1 MNQNRIQKQY
11 NAVAKWYDLT
21 DGLLEYLGVR
31 RLRRRLVS
39 RAGGRVLE
47 IAVGTGL
54 NLPRYKP
61 GIQLTAV
68 DLSQEMLTRA
78 RKRAGKLNLP
88 VEFAIMD
95 GELLGFPDNFFDT
108 VVESLTLCTF
118 PDPVSALREMGRVVK
133 PGGRILLFE
142 HGRSDRPRLG
152 RYQDR
157 RAAKHAKVLS
167 CNWNREPQE
176 LVAQA
181 GLRIKNAKRSFFGVF
196 HLVEVE
202 PNGA

>member
-1 MNQNRIQKQY
+1 MIRKIQRQY
-11 NAVAKWYDLT
+11 NAFAKWYDLT
-21 DGLLEYLGVR
+21 DGIVEYLGVR
-31 RLRRRLVS
+31 RLRRRLLS
-39 RAGGRVLE
+39 KAGGKVLE

-54 NLPRYKP
+54 NLPRYQP
-61 GIQLTAV
+61 GMHLTAV
-68 DLSQEMLTRA
+68 DLSQAMLARTRKKA
-78 RKRAGKLNLP
+78 AKLKLSIDL
-88 VEFAIMD
+88 AIMD
-95 GELLGFPDNFFDT
+95 GELLGFPDNHFDT

-118 PDPVSALREMGRVVK
+118 PDPVGALREMERVVK
-133 PGGRILLFE
+133 PGGRILLLE

-157 RAAKHAKVLS
+157 RAAKHAQVLS

-181 GLRIKNAKRSFFGVF
+181 GLRIKNASRSFFGVF
-196 HLVEVE
+196 HLMEVE

>member
-1 MNQNRIQKQY
+1 MTSNIQKQY
-11 NAVAKWYDLT
+11 NAFAKWYDLT
-21 DGLLEYLGVR
+21 DGLVGYLGVR
-31 RLRRRLVS
+31 RLRRRLLS
-39 RAGGRVLE
+39 QAGGKVLE

-54 NLPRYKP
+54 NLPWYQL
-61 GIQLTAV
+61 GIQLTAI
-68 DLSQEMLTRA
+68 DLSQEMITRA
-78 RKRAGKLNLP
+78 RKRAGKLKLP
-88 VEFAIMD
+88 IDFTIMD
-95 GELLGFPDNFFDT
+95 GELLGFPDNHFDT

-118 PDPVSALREMGRVVK
+118 PDPVLALREMGRVVK
-133 PGGRILLFE
+133 PGGRILLLE

-176 LVAQA
+176 LVVQA
-181 GLRIKNAKRSFFGVF
+181 GLRIKNASRSFFGVF
-196 HLVEVE
+196 HLLEVE

>member
-1 MNQNRIQKQY
+1 MNKGRIQKQY
-11 NAVAKWYDLT
+11 NAFAKWYDLT
-21 DGLLEYLGVR
+21 DGLAGYLGLR
-31 RLRRRLVS
+31 RLRRRLLAKAS
-39 RAGGRVLE
+39 GTVLE

-54 NLPRYKP
+54 NLPRY
-61 GIQLTAV
+61 QHDMDLTAI
-68 DLSQEMLTRA
+68 DLSQEMLARA
-78 RKRAGKLNLP
+78 RKKAAKLKMHID
-88 VEFAIMD
+88 FAIMD
-95 GELLGFPDNFFDT
+95 GELLGFPDSHFDI

-118 PDPVSALREMGRVVK
+118 PDPVVALREMERVVK
-133 PGGRILLFE
+133 PGGRILLLE

-157 RAAKHAKVLS
+157 RAAKHAQVLS

-181 GLRIKNAKRSFFGVF
+181 GLRIKSAQRSFFGIF
-196 HLVEVE
+196 HLLEVE

>member
-1 MNQNRIQKQY
+1 MKKGRIQKQY
-11 NAVAKWYDLT
+11 NAFAKWYDLT
-21 DGLLEYLGVR
+21 DGLVEYLGVR
-31 RLRRRLVS
+31 RLPRRLVS
-39 RAGGRVLE
+39 KAVGRVLD

-54 NLPRYKP
+54 NLPRYQL
-61 GIQLTAV
+61 GIPLTAI
-68 DLSQEMLTRA
+68 DLSQEMLIRA
-78 RKRAGKLNLP
+78 RKKAGKLKLLID
-88 VEFAIMD
+88 FAIMD
-95 GELLGFPDNFFDT
+95 GELLGFPDNHFDT

-118 PDPVSALREMGRVVK
+118 PDPVLALREMERVVK
-133 PGGRILLFE
+133 PGGRILLLE

-157 RAAKHAKVLS
+157 RAAKHAQVLS

-181 GLRIKNAKRSFFGVF
+181 GLRIKNASRSFFGVF
-196 HLVEVE
+196 HLLEVE